1 MHRDYTQTLQRLGE
15 ILEAVD
21 EMQAEL
27 KRLRDA
33 VPGNLWDDLA
43 DGPFGDLLA
52 HCIEIEYQFEK

>member
-1 MHRDYTQTLQRLGE
+1 M
-15 ILEAVD
+15 EAVD

-33 VPGNLWDDLA
+33 VPDNLWDDLA

-52 HCIEIEYQFEK
+52 HCIEIEHQFEK

>member
-1 MHRDYTQTLQRLGE
+1 MQTDYPQTLQQLGE

-33 VPGNLWDDLA
+33 VPDNLWDDLA

-52 HCIEIEYQFEK
+52 HCLEIEHRFEK

>member
-1 MHRDYTQTLQRLGE
+1 MQTDYPQTLQQLGE

-33 VPGNLWDDLA
+33 VPDNLWDDLA

-52 HCIEIEYQFEK
+52 HCLEIEHRFES